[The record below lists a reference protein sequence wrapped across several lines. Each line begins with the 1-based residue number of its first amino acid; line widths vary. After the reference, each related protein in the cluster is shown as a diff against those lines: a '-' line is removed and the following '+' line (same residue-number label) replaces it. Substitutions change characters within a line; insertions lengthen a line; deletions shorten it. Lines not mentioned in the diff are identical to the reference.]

1 MDSDNLVLVVGAYA
15 DAGAAAEDFK
25 ALRPG
30 RTPASTRSS
39 GRS

>member
-1 MDSDNLVLVVGAYA
+1 MDTDNLMLVAGTYA

-25 ALRPG
+25 TLKAG
-30 RTPASTRSS
+30 RRPASTRSS

>member
-1 MDSDNLVLVVGAYA
+1 MDGDNLVLVVGAYA

-25 ALRPG
+25 ALKAG
-30 RTPASTRSS
+30 QDPASTRWS